1 MTIKKK
7 HYPLL
12 LALFVAV
19 LFIGCQEQ
27 PATPTPLPPPSL
39 PETALPTPLPSA
51 TERPSPLFLPMIQP
65 ESAAVEATTA
75 APSPVTTPT
84 SLPTITPTPLPA
96 FPQYTGVS
104 LRRDLIGVQIHL
116 HREDMDLLFGHLA
129 ALNVGWVKTQLSWKL
144 FEPRPGE
151 YDQDLLAELDHL
163 VVAMQNNGI
172 QLLLGLAKAPDWSR
186 PTTEADGPPADPAH
200 FEAFASF
207 IASRYQGQV
216 AAYELW
222 NETNLQRE
230 WQGALLS
237 GTTFVELLAAGAAGI
252 RAADPQAVIISGA
265 PAPTGIND
273 GVTAVDD
280 RLYLQQMA
288 AAGLGRVVDAVG
300 IHPYGWA
307 NPPEATAVWPDPAVP
322 SHNDHP
328 SFFFQDTIMDYR
340 AILDEAGLAHL
351 PLWTTEFGWG
361 SFDQFGRQ
369 PPAEAAFMTA
379 VNEWQ
384 QAVYTLRAFEM
395 GQELVWMGPMILWNL
410 NFAPTLGSDFSES
423 GYSMLRPDGL
433 ARPIYHSLA
442 AALNP

>member
-1 MTIKKK
+1 MKITRKLRR
-7 HYPLL
+7 LL
-12 LALFVAV
+12 LALFLAGP
-19 LFIGCQEQ
+19 LIGCREQ
-27 PATPTPLPPPSL
+27 PLIPTPLPPPSL

-84 SLPTITPTPLPA
+84 PLPTITPTPLPA
-96 FPQYTGVS
+96 FPQYIGVP

-116 HREDMDLLFGHLA
+116 HREEMDLLFSHLA

-151 YDQDLLAELDHL
+151 YDPELLAELDHL

-186 PTTEADGPPADPAH
+186 TTTEEDGPPADPAH

-230 WQGALLS
+230 WQGAPLS
-237 GTTFVELLAAGAAGI
+237 GTAFVELLATGAAGI

-280 RLYLQQMA
+280 RVYLQQMV
-288 AAGLGRVVDAVG
+288 AAGLGRVVDGVG

-307 NPPEATAVWPDPAVP
+307 NPPEATVAQPDPAVP
-322 SHNDHP
+322 SHNNHP
-328 SFFFQDTIMDYR
+328 SFFFLDTIMDYR

-361 SFDQFGRQ
+361 SFDQFDQQ
-369 PPAEAAFMTA
+369 PPAEAAFMAA
-379 VNEWQ
+379 VDEWQ

>member
-1 MTIKKK
+1 MKITRKLRR
-7 HYPLL
+7 LL
-12 LALFVAV
+12 LALFLAGP
-19 LFIGCQEQ
+19 LIGCREQ
-27 PATPTPLPPPSL
+27 PLIPTPLPPPSL

-75 APSPVTTPT
+75 APLPVTTPT
-84 SLPTITPTPLPA
+84 PLPTITPTPLPA
-96 FPQYTGVS
+96 FPQYIGVP

-116 HREDMDLLFGHLA
+116 HREEMDLLFSHLA

-151 YDQDLLAELDHL
+151 YDPELLAELDHL

-186 PTTEADGPPADPAH
+186 TTTEEDGPPADPAH

-230 WQGALLS
+230 WQGAPLS
-237 GTTFVELLAAGAAGI
+237 GTAFVELLAAGAAGI

-280 RLYLQQMA
+280 RVYLQQMV
-288 AAGLGRVVDAVG
+288 AAGLGRVVDGVG

-307 NPPEATAVWPDPAVP
+307 NPPEATVAQPDPAVP
-322 SHNDHP
+322 SHNNHP
-328 SFFFQDTIMDYR
+328 SFFFLDTIMDYR